1 MTESNPKYGPTAT
14 HDWRPGYE
22 TAVLSASEAIERI
35 RPGQRVFIGTG
46 CGQPQ
51 ALVEALLDRAAELE
65 GTEIVHLLTL
75 AEPAYRHRELAKHFH
90 INSFFIADNVDDT
103 RQCLGDYTPIFLSDI
118 PRLFNSG
125 RLPIDVALIQVTE
138 PNEYGM
144 CSLGVSVDITKSA
157 AENAALVIAQMNPN
171 MPWTMGD
178 SMLAAHDIDIIVL
191 AKTPILEAELPP
203 PTDVS
208 RQIAEYIAALIPNG
222 STVELGIREVPIAV
236 LEFLKN
242 KRDLGI
248 HTEVLS
254 DAVVDVVE
262 SGAITG
268 LRKNID
274 RGKIVA
280 GMCMG
285 TRRLYDYVNC
295 NPAFSFRPAEYVSD
309 PHLISQQHN
318 MVAISVGLEVDLTG
332 QVSARS
338 AEGGFTGMGSH
349 MDFTHGASRAPGG
362 KSIVAIEATRD
373 NGAASRIV
381 PQLSRG
387 AGVAATCNEVQY
399 VVTEFGVAY
408 LHGKSLQERA
418 MALISIAHPDF
429 RAELLSSAIEDNY
442 VSSDL
447 ASIEGKIFVGPQEL
461 RTSYVVEEGTQINFR
476 PMHPTDEKP
485 MRELFSSLS
494 KQTIYYRFMSN
505 IARIPQKQV
514 QDFVYIDYR
523 SDMAIVGTIPEAHG
537 EEIIAI
543 GRYYLNPRTNLAE
556 VAFIVRDDWQRRGIG
571 TFLLKYLISVAKRN
585 GLAGFTAEVL
595 SDNKA
600 MLAVFAK
607 SGCEIRSHLEDR
619 VISFELDFA

>member
-1 MTESNPKYGPTAT
+1 MVESNREDARGAPQ
-14 HDWRPGYE
+14 DWRSSYE
-22 TAVLSASEAIERI
+22 SAVFSASDAVARI
-35 RPGQRVFIGTG
+35 RPGQRIFIGTG

-51 ALVEALLDRAAELE
+51 ALVEALLARARELE
-65 GTEIVHLLTL
+65 GAEIIHLLTL
-75 AEPAYRHRELAKHFH
+75 GEPLYHHTDLAEHFH
-90 INSFFIADNVDDT
+90 LNSFFIADNVDSM
-103 RQCLGDYTPIFLSDI
+103 QEHLGDYTPIFLSDI
-118 PRLFNSG
+118 PRLFHSG
-125 RLPIDVALIQVTE
+125 QLPLDVALIQVTE

-144 CSLGVSVDITKSA
+144 CSLGISVDITKSA
-157 AENAALVIAQMNPN
+157 AENATLVIAQMNPE

-178 SMLAAHDIDIIVL
+178 SMISAHDIDIMVL
-191 AKTPILEAELPP
+191 ATTPILEAKLPE
-203 PTDVS
+203 PTDVA

-222 STVELGIREVPIAV
+222 STVELGVRRIPIAV
-236 LEFLKN
+236 LEFLKE

-254 DAVVDVVE
+254 DAVIDLVE
-262 SGAITG
+262 SGVITG
-268 LRKNID
+268 VRKNID

-295 NPAFSFRPAEYVSD
+295 NPAFAFCPAEYVSD
-309 PHLISQQHN
+309 PHLISQHNN

-349 MDFTHGASRAPGG
+349 MDFTHGASRAPKG

-387 AGVAATCNEVQY
+387 ASVAAACNEVQY
-399 VVTEFGVAY
+399 IVTEFGVAY
-408 LHGKSLQERA
+408 LHGKSLAERA

-429 RAELLSSAIEDNY
+429 RAQLLNSAIQDKY
-442 VSSDL
+442 LSSDL
-447 ASIEGKIFVGPQEL
+447 ASVEGKIFVWPKEL
-461 RTSYVVEEGTQINFR
+461 KTSYVVEGGTQINFR
-476 PMHPTDEKP
+476 AMHPTDEKP

-494 KQTIYYRFMSN
+494 KQTIYYRFMSDV
-505 IARIPQKQV
+505 ARIPQKQV

-537 EEIIAI
+537 QEIIAI

-556 VAFIVRDDWQRRGIG
+556 VAFIVRDDWQHQGIG

-585 GLAGFTAEVL
+585 GIAGFTAEVL
-595 SDNKA
+595 RDNKT
-600 MLAVFAK
+600 MQAVFEK
-607 SGCEIRSHLEDR
+607 SDCEIRSRLEDR
-619 VISFELDFA
+619 AYSYELDFA